1 MSVKA
6 QTNSAIFLF
15 PSLKINPAPAGFFLG
30 VASGLSYLFGW
41 PFFSALILM
50 LALKWSREK
59 GVPALLFLGA
69 GYMVGSSTWFFP
81 GTGGPL
87 NLFTAI
93 LGTALLGLIFHGL
106 PHLVLLHK
114 RGWFVWPF
122 LITLFEFIAEQ
133 IGAVG
138 VSIGLL
144 GLQTPLAYLTT
155 LGSLYYTSIALGFI
169 LVLPIAI
176 KKLNPST
183 PAACLALIYLAGMP
197 IVPKALPIDIG
208 YIRHNPP
215 SGLKWEP
222 EKANEILNS
231 LIERSKEFENVDLIV
246 WPENAVTTTFN
257 MGEAIEQVREVPKP
271 LLFGMTRYMNEGQ
284 PELLNSA
291 ILLQGETVSA
301 SDKLDRVPLIEGG
314 LGPLVQPSIHSGERR
329 IFELE
334 NGIRFLTLL
343 CYEVSFQI
351 PKQDLEGVDFI
362 LVISAETGL
371 FTQMTA
377 QVYDWQAAARA
388 LETGLP
394 ILRVGD
400 AVTVPEKQE

>member
-1 MSVKA
+1 MFASVL
-6 QTNSAIFLF
+6 TNSKLKLL
-15 PSLKINPAPAGFFLG
+15 PSLKLHPAPAGFFLG
-30 VASGLSYLFGW
+30 VASGLCYLFGW
-41 PFFSALILM
+41 PLFSALILM

-59 GVPALLFLGA
+59 GVPALLLLGA

-87 NLFTAI
+87 NLFIAI

-114 RGWFVWPF
+114 RGWLVWPF

-144 GLQTPLAYLTT
+144 GLKTPLAYFTT

-169 LVLPIAI
+169 LVMPVAI
-176 KKLNPST
+176 KKVHPIF
-183 PAACLALIYLAGMP
+183 PAVCLSLLYLVGLP
-197 IVPKALPIDIG
+197 FVPKALPIDIG

-215 SGLKWEP
+215 SGVKWEP
-222 EKANEILNS
+222 EKANEILES
-231 LIERSKEFENVDLIV
+231 LIERSKGFENVDLIV
-246 WPENAVTTTFN
+246 WPENAITTTFN
-257 MGEAIEQVREVPKP
+257 LEEAIEQVREVPKP
-271 LLFGMTRYMNEGQ
+271 LLFGMTRYMNAGQ

-291 ILLQGETVSA
+291 ILLEGEAVTV

-314 LGPLVQPSIHSGERR
+314 LGPLVPPSIHAGERK

-351 PKQDLEGVDFI
+351 PKKDLEGVDFI

-371 FTQMTA
+371 FTNMTA

-400 AVTVPEKQE
+400 AVTFSEEQE